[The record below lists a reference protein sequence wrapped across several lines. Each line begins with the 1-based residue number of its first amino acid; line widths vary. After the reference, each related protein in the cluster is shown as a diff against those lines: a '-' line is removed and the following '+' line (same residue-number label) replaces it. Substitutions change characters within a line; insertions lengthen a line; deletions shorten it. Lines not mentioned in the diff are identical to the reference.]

1 MTQEP
6 SARALQEAREWLAR
20 AERDLQA
27 AQNELQAS
35 PPLPEISAYH
45 AQQAAE
51 KALKAFL
58 TAHSVPF
65 RFTHDLVEL
74 QAQCQ
79 GLDPRFARFLTAAQ
93 TLNPYA
99 TQFRY
104 PGGPLAPPESETAQ
118 ALELANGIVRF
129 VQQELSRFV

>member
-1 MTQEP
+1 MAQKP
-6 SARALQEAREWLAR
+6 NARALQEAREWLAR

-27 AQNELQAS
+27 AQNELKAS

-58 TAHSVPF
+58 TAHSIPF

-79 GLDPRFARFLTAAQ
+79 TVDPRFARFLQAAQ
-93 TLNPYA
+93 ILNPYA

-104 PGGPLAPPESETAQ
+104 PGGPLAPPQSEAAQ
-118 ALELANGIVRF
+118 ALKLADEIFRF